1 MDGNVLYTGL
11 TGVKLMPQENETP
24 QLDEAVWQAWLEKN
38 KAEEKL
44 GFVRRRRMA
53 GFVMLFLTAGVL
65 IWRLTS

>member
-1 MDGNVLYTGL
+1 
-11 TGVKLMPQENETP
+11 MPQENETP

-44 GFVRRRRMA
+44 ASVRRWRVA

-65 IWRLTS
+65 LWRWTS